1 MTCWF
6 RKLFEKL
13 VAVKKKSKEVEEG
26 VPFVQKSD
34 LLRSYE
40 TITPHWNK
48 NLTSII
54 FLQNYEI

>member
-40 TITPHWNK
+40 TITPHCDK
-48 NLTSII
+48 NCEK
-54 FLQNYEI
+54 NYET